1 MTRPFDNIVT
11 YLESLRQRP
20 WMYIGDITHLRSHL
34 GGFQTGC
41 AINGFLQDAAIYA
54 AIVQAHGW
62 HPPVSMHLCTYLIEH
77 GYDPAFIVH
86 EVVTIEIETWQHSYP
101 DSGRTPLP
109 EEAATG

>member
-1 MTRPFDNIVT
+1 MTSPVDNIVA

-41 AINGFLQDAAIYA
+41 AINGLQQDTATYA
-54 AIVQAHGW
+54 AIVRAHGW
-62 HPPVSMHLCTYLIEH
+62 HLSASMHLCTYLIEQ
-77 GYDPAFIVH
+77 GYDPTFIVR

-101 DSGRTPLP
+101 DSGRTTLP